1 MFPATLDISLQ
12 LEPEMCLYMLNM
24 KKNWGSEEKHSKNR
38 AVLTLS
44 SIRVEW
50 FYCVNM
56 KSFMPRL
63 EKCFQKNLKSFLDY

>member
-44 SIRVEW
+44 SIRVE
-50 FYCVNM
+50 
-56 KSFMPRL
+56 
-63 EKCFQKNLKSFLDY
+63 